1 MEDTPSCLTYQGPSG
16 KKSGRHS
23 RHRLTDKGRGKD
35 GWTFAHTWSQT
46 HVDPHTQAW
55 TRAPTCMFILLLRGT
70 QPTLDSECPGD
81 RAGAGAGRPE
91 GETQIHKVPQKDAQ
105 VEHRHTWKEGDT
117 PLLVLSLAESWL
129 EELVPKSHW
138 RNRRRC

>member
-1 MEDTPSCLTYQGPSG
+1 
-16 KKSGRHS
+16 
-23 RHRLTDKGRGKD
+23 
-35 GWTFAHTWSQT
+35 
-46 HVDPHTQAW
+46 
-55 TRAPTCMFILLLRGT
+55 MFILLLRGT